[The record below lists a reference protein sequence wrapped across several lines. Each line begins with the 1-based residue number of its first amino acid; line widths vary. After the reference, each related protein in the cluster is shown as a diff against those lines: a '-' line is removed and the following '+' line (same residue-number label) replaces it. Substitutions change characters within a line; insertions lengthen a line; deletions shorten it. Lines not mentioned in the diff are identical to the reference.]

1 MIDSVVFILSIAGFS
16 TLMLSMP
23 QHQRSWLGS
32 TISPSVGRHMRRSG
46 FLLLLLTLVVE
57 IAASGWGEGLTV
69 WFGWE
74 TLAGLLVVCAN
85 ALHGRGKGGARK

>member
-23 QHQRSWLGS
+23 QHQRSWFGS
-32 TISPSVGRHMRRSG
+32 AFSPSVGRQMRWSG

-57 IAASGWGEGLTV
+57 ISASGWGEGLTI

-74 TLAGLLVVCAN
+74 TLAGILVVFAN
-85 ALHGRGKGGARK
+85 ALHGRGRGGARK